1 MSLDIENSIRRIDW
15 HIDPVNL
22 YKPIEYTLDSGGKR
36 LRPMLVAIA
45 CEMFGKSSE
54 AVENAAVAIEIFHN
68 FTLLH
73 DDLMDDSPTRR
84 NKPTVHVKWNA
95 NTAILS
101 GDAMLIK
108 AYEFLAKI
116 PEKYWAKV
124 LPVFTQT
131 ALEVCEGQQFDMD
144 FETKDN
150 VTIDEYFRMIRLKT
164 AVLLACS
171 LKTGAIIADASEQ
184 DQRLIYDLGI
194 AIGMA
199 FQLKDDY
206 LDTYGT
212 FETLGKRIGDD
223 ILCRKK
229 TFLLLTALN
238 NADGNQREH
247 LRTIINSTSIADD
260 RKIAEVT
267 EIYNRLN
274 VAKICEEEI
283 NRYYCEAGKLLA
295 EISVADEAKTD
306 IRNLINK
313 LKIREK

>member
-150 VTIDEYFRMIRLKT
+150 VTIDQYFRMIRLKT

-171 LKTGAIIADASEQ
+171 LKTGAIIADASER

-223 ILCRKK
+223 ILSRKK

-247 LRTIINSTSIADD
+247 LRTILNSTSIADD

-283 NRYYCEAGKLLA
+283 NSYYCEAGKLLA
-295 EISVADEAKTD
+295 EISVADEAKID

>member
-54 AVENAAVAIEIFHN
+54 TVENAAVAIEIFHN

-247 LRTIINSTSIADD
+247 LRTILNSTSIADD

-283 NRYYCEAGKLLA
+283 NRYYSEAGKLLA

>member
-1 MSLDIENSIRRIDW
+1 
-15 HIDPVNL
+15 
-22 YKPIEYTLDSGGKR
+22 
-36 LRPMLVAIA
+36 
-45 CEMFGKSSE
+45 
-54 AVENAAVAIEIFHN
+54 
-68 FTLLH
+68 
-73 DDLMDDSPTRR
+73 MDDSPTRR

-108 AYEFLAKI
+108 AYEFLVKI

-171 LKTGAIIADASEQ
+171 LKTGAIIADASER

-194 AIGMA
+194 AIGMV

-247 LRTIINSTSIADD
+247 LRTILNSTSIADD
-260 RKIAEVT
+260 RKIAEVS

-283 NRYYCEAGKLLA
+283 NRYYSEAGKLLA

>member
-1 MSLDIENSIRRIDW
+1 MSLDIENSIRCIDW

-171 LKTGAIIADASEQ
+171 LKTGAIIADASER

-247 LRTIINSTSIADD
+247 LRTILNSTSIADD

-283 NRYYCEAGKLLA
+283 NRYYSEAGKLLA

>member
-1 MSLDIENSIRRIDW
+1 MSLDIENNIRRIDW

-171 LKTGAIIADASEQ
+171 LKTGAIIADASER

-247 LRTIINSTSIADD
+247 LRTILNSTSIADD

-283 NRYYCEAGKLLA
+283 NRYYSEAGKLLA